1 MMRTRIRIIS
11 IAILLFS
18 SLLVAKLYT
27 LQIIHADDFAERADR
42 QYQRTSNAFDRGTIY
57 FSDKDGNLISGAT
70 LKTGF
75 IIAINPRI
83 LQSNN
88 SVDSTYNRI
97 QELLPLDYDDF
108 YMRATKPNDSYEEI
122 KKHVDEEIGSR
133 IADLKIPGVSMF
145 KDKWR
150 YYPGGS
156 LASHVLGFMAFKGDE
171 YGGRYGLEKY
181 YDAVLSR
188 NSDSVYANFF
198 VEVFSDLK
206 KTVKDGQ
213 DLEGDLVTTIEPRT
227 QAYLE
232 NMIKGIHNQYSSE
245 RTGAIIINPQNGE
258 IYAMGMYPT
267 FDPNDL
273 KNVADPAIFSN
284 NLVENVYEMG
294 SIIKPLTMS
303 AGIDLGKVSASTT
316 YNDTGSVSAN
326 GSTIYNFDKKGRGVI
341 TLQYALSK
349 SLNTGF
355 AYIVNKIGNKS
366 LANYFTNFK
375 LGEKTKIDLPNEAT
389 GLIDNLKSP
398 RDIEYITASFGQGI
412 AVSPVEVVRAFSA
425 IANGGK
431 LVTPHIVKDV
441 KYRVGFSKTFSSEP
455 QVQVIKQG
463 TSEQVTK
470 MMVYNVDNSLMD
482 GKAKNPRYSVA
493 AKTGTAQIAER
504 GGYAEDKFLHSFV
517 GYLPAN
523 DPKFLVFIYTVN
535 PRGVNYASETLAKP
549 FIEMTKFLINYYQL
563 SPDR

>member
-1 MMRTRIRIIS
+1 MRTRIRIIS
-11 IAILLFS
+11 ICILLFS
-18 SLLVAKLYT
+18 FLLIAKLYT

-57 FSDKDGNLISGAT
+57 MSDKDGNLISGAT

-75 IIAINPRI
+75 IIAINPRV
-83 LQSNN
+83 LQANN
-88 SVDSTYNRI
+88 SVDSTYNKLQEII
-97 QELLPLDYDDF
+97 QLDYDDF

-122 KKHVDEEIGSR
+122 KKHVDEESGNKIGE
-133 IADLKIPGVSMF
+133 LKIAGVSIF

-150 YYPGGS
+150 YYPGGT
-156 LASHVLGFMAFKGDE
+156 LGSHVLGFMAFKGDE
-171 YGGRYGLEKY
+171 YAGRYGLEKY

-188 NSDSVYANFF
+188 NSESVYANFF
-198 VEVFSDLK
+198 VEVFSDIK
-206 KTVKDGQ
+206 KTVQDGK
-213 DLEGDLVTTIEPRT
+213 DLEGDIVTSLEPRT
-227 QAYLE
+227 QAYLDTVV
-232 NMIKGIHNQYSSE
+232 KGISNQYSSE
-245 RTGAIIINPQNGE
+245 RTGAIIINPKNGE
-258 IYAMGMYPT
+258 IYAMSLYPT

-273 KNVADPAIFSN
+273 KNVSDPTVFSN

-294 SIIKPLTMS
+294 SIMKPLTMS

-316 YNDTGSVSAN
+316 YNDTGSISAN
-326 GSTIYNFDKKGRGVI
+326 GETVYNFDKKGRGVI

-355 AYIVNKIGNKS
+355 AFIVQKIGNKA
-366 LANYFTNFK
+366 LANYLTSFK

-389 GLIDNLKSP
+389 GLISNLNSP

-431 LVTPHIVKDV
+431 LVTPHVVRQIN
-441 KYRVGFSKTFSSEP
+441 YRVGFSKTFDSDP
-455 QVQVIKQG
+455 QVQVIKQR
-463 TSEQVTK
+463 TSEDVTK

-482 GKAKNPRYSVA
+482 GKGKNPRYSVA
-493 AKTGTAQIAER
+493 AKTGTAQIAEN
-504 GGYAEDKFLHSFV
+504 GSYAQDRFLHSFV

-535 PRGVNYASETLAKP
+535 PRGVQFASETLAKP
-549 FIEMTKFLINYYQL
+549 FIDMTKFLINYYQL